1 MIPSQPSNLSRF
13 QYPRNWVHPRL
24 QCSLRY
30 MVQNVAFNHVVD
42 ERATISSVDRSWR
55 FSCEETLVLSFS
67 EDMRTWWIL
76 SNMDSHVSQPTM
88 KGPVVWLPK
97 KCFPLTTTSSQ
108 CFLPLSP
115 CILAQKNKGHQSVI
129 KSEKWEEKKQSFQ
142 LDWVAFSI
150 HTWYLTYFLRKL
162 NYSTWPS
169 KRISHWYRPS
179 KNDHRPG
186 FLAKIVLRI
195 SLPA

>member
-55 FSCEETLVLSFS
+55 FSCEETLLLSFS

-97 KCFPLTTTSSQ
+97 NCFPLTTNFKPMPSTSVTLHSYPKKQ
-108 CFLPLSP
+108 RASIC
-115 CILAQKNKGHQSVI
+115 HQI
-129 KSEKWEEKKQSFQ
+129 RKMREKKQSFQ
-142 LDWVAFSI
+142 LDCALQAI
-150 HTWYLTYFLRKL
+150 HTWYFSLLKKPHQYLTVKKDIPLIP
-162 NYSTWPS
+162 TIE
-169 KRISHWYRPS
+169 KRPG
-179 KNDHRPG
+179 RPG

>member
-55 FSCEETLVLSFS
+55 FSCEETLLLSFS

-97 KCFPLTTTSSQ
+97 NCFPLTTNFKPMPSTSVTFHSY
-108 CFLPLSP
+108 PKKTKGTNLSSNP
-115 CILAQKNKGHQSVI
+115 KNERKKTILSIRLGCKPFIPGTNLLKKTHQ
-129 KSEKWEEKKQSFQ
+129 
-142 LDWVAFSI
+142 
-150 HTWYLTYFLRKL
+150 YLTVNMYPTDTDHRK
-162 NYSTWPS
+162 T
-169 KRISHWYRPS
+169 
-179 KNDHRPG
+179 DHRPG